1 MWQPVRSN
9 ELEILDLG
17 SDYYSPEEYD
27 ECLSLL
33 YKVNRLLGGF
43 KSTERAFKALPFT
56 PKSILEVGC
65 GGGYLCQVLHQV
77 FPEASITGI
86 DLSTAAIAHAKFHCN
101 GPNVTFSAQREKKLE
116 YDEGSFDVVTT
127 MLVCHHMTDEELVQF
142 LKEAYRT
149 CSQAVIINDLQ
160 RHFLAY
166 ASFSLIAP
174 IAFPNRLI
182 WNDGRLSVKRGF
194 RRSDWIRVLKQAGFR
209 ENQWMLKWNWAFRW
223 TLTLRKM

>member
-17 SDYYSPEEYD
+17 REYYSPEEYD

-43 KSTERAFKALPFT
+43 KATERAFKSLPFR
-56 PKSILEVGC
+56 PRSILEVGC
-65 GGGYLCQVLHQV
+65 GGGYLCHVLHQA
-77 FPEASITGI
+77 FPGADITGI
-86 DLSTAAIAHAKFHCN
+86 DLSTAAIAHAKLHC
-101 GPNVTFSAQREKKLE
+101 GFPKITFSVQKEKKLE
-116 YDEGSFDVVTT
+116 CAEGSFDVVTT
-127 MLVCHHMTDEELVQF
+127 MLVCHHMTDDELVQF
-142 LKEAYRT
+142 LKEAYRA

-182 WNDGRLSVKRGF
+182 WNDGRLSVRRGF
-194 RRSDWIRVLKQAGFR
+194 RKADWSRILKQAGFS
-209 ENQWMLKWNWAFRW
+209 ESQWTLTWNWAFRW